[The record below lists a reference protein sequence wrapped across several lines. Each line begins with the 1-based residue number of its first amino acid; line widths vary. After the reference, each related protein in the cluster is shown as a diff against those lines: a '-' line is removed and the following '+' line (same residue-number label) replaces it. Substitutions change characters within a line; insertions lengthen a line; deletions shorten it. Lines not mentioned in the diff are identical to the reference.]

1 MMYPGKMILHNI
13 QQILLPILLGYLLT
27 GPAYGQDT
35 ERPISPDL
43 QIVSVNPLTGNASL
57 EWELSP
63 SLDVEAYIIY
73 IDRNSSWIS
82 IDTLWNPF
90 ATSYVNASSNA
101 DFFPESYV
109 IAAYDTAGN
118 PSPLTEPH
126 TTMFTALFFDSCLIR
141 VNLDWTPYLGW
152 DEELEN
158 YEVIVNIDG
167 NPDSLLQTIESGT
180 TNYIHQGI
188 ESYTNYCY
196 HIQANHSN
204 GRVST
209 SNRVCTYTQMPKIP
223 EYINADY
230 ASVENGNEINL
241 SFTIDSQSEIYTF
254 RLFKGNDT
262 TNITEIVTE
271 FNNPSTWNI
280 KYVDTI
286 DNPAQRYY
294 YRLKAINACDSVVA
308 ESNVASNIVL
318 TVKNQEIVNELTWQS
333 YYDWL
338 DEVETCTIY
347 RLIGDFLPE
356 LVASLPGTDT
366 TYLDD
371 ISAFQYT
378 APSGRFCYYVEALE
392 GSQNPFGIT
401 GSSKSNISC
410 GEVPVKV
417 FVPNA
422 FTPNADNRNDVF
434 KPILSFTPN
443 QYLLTIQNRWGN
455 LLFESVDP
463 LRGWDGTINGDK
475 PAPEGIYIYF
485 LHVVSAE
492 GEIIEKNGHITL
504 IYPK

>member
-1 MMYPGKMILHNI
+1 MYSGQMAMHNI
-13 QQILLPILLGYLLT
+13 KQYLLLILLGYLLT
-27 GPAYGQDT
+27 VPVDGQDT
-35 ERPISPDL
+35 ERPISPEL

-57 EWELSP
+57 EWQLSP
-63 SLDVEAYIIY
+63 SADVEAYIIY
-73 IDRNSSWIS
+73 IDKNSSWIA

-90 ATSYVNASSNA
+90 ATSYINASSNA

-126 TTMFTALFFDSCLIR
+126 NTMFTSLFFDSCLIR
-141 VNLDWTPYLGW
+141 VNMDWTPYLGW
-152 DEELEN
+152 DGELQN
-158 YEVIVNIDG
+158 YEIIMNING
-167 NPDSLLQTIESGT
+167 GPYSLLQTIEST
-180 TNYIHQGI
+180 TTDYIHQEI
-188 ESYTNYCY
+188 ESYTSYCY
-196 HIQANHSN
+196 HIRANHSN
-204 GRVST
+204 GWVST
-209 SNRVCTYTQMPKIP
+209 SNRVCTFTQMPRIP
-223 EYINADY
+223 DYINADY
-230 ASVENGNEINL
+230 ATVENGNEIHL
-241 SFTIDSQSEIYTF
+241 SFTIDPQSEIYRF

-262 TNITEIVTE
+262 TNITQLVSA
-271 FNNPSTWNI
+271 FDNPSSWNI

-286 DNPAQRYY
+286 DNPARRFF

-318 TVKNQEIVNELTWQS
+318 TVKNQEIINELTWQP
-333 YYDWL
+333 YYNWL
-338 DEVETCTIY
+338 GEAETCHIY

-366 TYLDD
+366 IYLDD

-378 APSGRFCYYVEALE
+378 APSGRFCYYVETME
-392 GSQNPFGIT
+392 GNQNPYGIT
-401 GSSKSNISC
+401 GSSRSNISC

-434 KPILSFTPN
+434 KPILSFTPS
-443 QYLLTIQNRWGN
+443 QYLLTIQNHWGN

-463 LRGWDGTINGDK
+463 LKGWDGTINGDK

-485 LHVVSAE
+485 LRVVSDE
-492 GEIIEKNGHITL
+492 GEIIEKNGHLTL